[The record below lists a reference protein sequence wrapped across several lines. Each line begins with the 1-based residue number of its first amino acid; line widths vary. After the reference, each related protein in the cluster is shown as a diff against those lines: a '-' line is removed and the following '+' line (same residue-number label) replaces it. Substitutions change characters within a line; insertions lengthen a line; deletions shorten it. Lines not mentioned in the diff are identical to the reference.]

1 MKRIATVFI
10 CLLAFTAQSQVFRLG
25 LKAGPNF
32 ANFSGGVSDLSY
44 SGRTSV
50 HAGAIAEI
58 GLSGKFAV
66 QPELLYSSQGADVDG
81 LGDFNLDYVS
91 VPVLAK
97 IYVLSDKLSVDVGPQ
112 FSFLIDEADEAIEN
126 EKFDFGVAG
135 GMSLHI
141 TKSIFV
147 QARYVAGLTEA
158 SKDAEVK
165 NSVVQLSVGYMIF

>member
-1 MKRIATVFI
+1 MKNLATFLI
-10 CLLAFTAQSQVFRLG
+10 CLVAFTVQSQVFRLG

-32 ANFSGGVSDLSY
+32 ANFSGGVSELNY

-97 IYVLSDKLSVDVGPQ
+97 IYILSDKLSVDVGPQ

-126 EKFDFGVAG
+126 EKFDFAVAG
-135 GMSLHI
+135 GLSLHI

-147 QARYVAGLTEA
+147 QGRYVAGLTEA
-158 SKDAEVK
+158 SRDAEVK

>member
-1 MKRIATVFI
+1 MKNLAII
-10 CLLAFTAQSQVFRLG
+10 LLCLVGIQAQSQVFRLG

-32 ANFSGGVSDLSY
+32 ANFSGGISDLNY
-44 SGRTSV
+44 SGRTSL

-58 GLSGKFAV
+58 GLTSKFAL

-97 IYVLSDKLSVDVGPQ
+97 IYIMSDKLSLDVGPQ
-112 FSFLIDEADEAIEN
+112 FSFLVEEAREAYEN
-126 EKFDFGVAG
+126 ESFDFAVAG
-135 GMSLHI
+135 GLSLHL

-147 QARYVAGLTEA
+147 QARYTAGLTEA
-158 SKDAEVK
+158 SREAEVK